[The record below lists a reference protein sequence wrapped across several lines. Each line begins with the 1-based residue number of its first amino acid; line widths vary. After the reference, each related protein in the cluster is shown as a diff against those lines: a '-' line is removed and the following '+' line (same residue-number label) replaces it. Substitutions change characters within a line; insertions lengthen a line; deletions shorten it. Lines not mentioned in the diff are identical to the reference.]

1 MHIYVKMYMYVYIS
15 LLYFLPINLLHI
27 LLFLCCFVVFLV
39 LNSFYLVSIS
49 FSLLLLLS
57 SSLGLLYPSPSP
69 AVSVNY
75 RKCFALKT
83 KETNFFFFL
92 QLVFTVIFFLNF
104 RCSRCLFVYVLLLL
118 MLCFSI
124 SVYHNI

>member
-1 MHIYVKMYMYVYIS
+1 MHTCVKMYMYVNIS

-57 SSLGLLYPSPSP
+57 SSSGVLYPSPTP
-69 AVSVNY
+69 GVSVNY

-83 KETNFFFFL
+83 KEKQTEHFVCFCVCVCDFF
-92 QLVFTVIFFLNF
+92 
-104 RCSRCLFVYVLLLL
+104 SSSW
-118 MLCFSI
+118 FSTL
-124 SVYHNI
+124 SFS